1 MHKQLMLQFEH
12 LAEMDF
18 SGHRKIIRWNFKSP
32 ETESLLIN
40 WDITDIIT
48 ERYFIE
54 LPARMA
60 MTEKQK
66 QFSNTAGKIYFLICG
81 LLVIFFGLSASTSL
95 IIGIAGGVIFG
106 NPFPKATKT
115 TIRYLLQISIIGLGF
130 GMNFTKVVEAGK
142 DGFVF
147 TMLTIGTAIGLG
159 FIIGRIL
166 KVERIISY
174 LISVG
179 TAICGGS
186 AIAAI
191 SQVVEA
197 DENEVSVS
205 IGTVFILNA
214 VALLIFP
221 VIGSAFNL
229 SQEQFGIWAAIAIH
243 DTSSVV
249 GAASHYG
256 NEALMIATTIKL
268 ARALWIIPLAI
279 ITSIIFKKQSPASSF
294 PWFIIF
300 FVLASLANTNFNLP
314 PVIVENILIL
324 SKTGFSLTLFL
335 IGLGISPAKLKS
347 VGFRPLLQG
356 IILWL
361 IILVCSLMIVSKY

>member
-1 MHKQLMLQFEH
+1 MPNRVM
-12 LAEMDF
+12 
-18 SGHRKIIRWNFKSP
+18 GNFFIKKGGKP
-32 ETESLLIN
+32 VLLI
-40 WDITDIIT
+40 
-48 ERYFIE
+48 
-54 LPARMA
+54 
-60 MTEKQK
+60 
-66 QFSNTAGKIYFLICG
+66 SG
-81 LLVIFFGLSASTSL
+81 LLIILFQLSPTTAL
-95 IIGIAGGVIFG
+95 LMGMAAVVIFG
-106 NPFPKATKT
+106 NPFPKATKS
-115 TIRYLLQISIIGLGF
+115 ILKYLLQVSIIGLGF
-130 GMNFTKVVEAGK
+130 GMNFTKVMEAGS

-147 TMLTIGTAIGLG
+147 TLLTIGVAIGLG
-159 FIIGRIL
+159 FIIGRLL

-191 SQVVEA
+191 SQVVDA
-197 DENEVSVS
+197 DENDVSVS

-214 VALLIFP
+214 IALFIFP
-221 VIGSAFNL
+221 VIGNAFNL

-249 GAASHYG
+249 GASAQYG
-256 NEALMIATTIKL
+256 NESLMVATTIKL

-279 ITSIIFKKQSPASSF
+279 ITSVIFKKQSSASAF
-294 PWFIIF
+294 PWFILL
-300 FVLASLANTNFNLP
+300 FVIASLANTYTSLP
-314 PVIVENILIL
+314 ATFTENILIF

-335 IGLGISPAKLKS
+335 IGLGISPSKLKS

-361 IILVCSLMIVSKY
+361 IILICSLMIIIKY